1 MRAPVVRI
9 HGHEI
14 RVRAQVHTVGGLS
27 AHTDRQGLLAWY
39 GQFEGAPPL
48 ALVHGEDSAREV
60 LAGEVRRRFGARVEL
75 PRPGTRLVV

>member
-1 MRAPVVRI
+1 MVRI